1 MTTLWRAAL
10 LIGFVLVSPYPA
22 RAQTPSPEA
31 ARVAFDAL
39 LERAKKADPALDFGE
54 LRLRFAESDRYK
66 AYADEQE
73 EAMISAIVS
82 DRPKEALDIVRDILG
97 RNYMNLEAHFTG
109 ALACNALNDT
119 PCSAQHLYMAR
130 GIVGSI
136 LASGDGNSQNTAFR
150 VISTSEEL
158 AVVRVLGVLVQDQ
171 RLLRDNDGHSF
182 DELSVVDGKTGERRK
197 VYFGIDLALAAVARS
212 FGI

>member
-1 MTTLWRAAL
+1 
-10 LIGFVLVSPYPA
+10 
-22 RAQTPSPEA
+22 
-31 ARVAFDAL
+31 
-39 LERAKKADPALDFGE
+39 
-54 LRLRFAESDRYK
+54 
-66 AYADEQE
+66 
-73 EAMISAIVS
+73 MISAIVS

>member
-1 MTTLWRAAL
+1 MPRPAGGEHARRAAND
-10 LIGFVLVSPYPA
+10 LI
-22 RAQTPSPEA
+22 PEA
-31 ARVAFDAL
+31 ARAAFDAL
-39 LERAKKADPALDFGE
+39 IERAKKADPALDFGE

-82 DRPKEALDIVRDILG
+82 DRPKEALDIVREILG
-97 RNYMNLEAHFTG
+97 RNYMNLDAHFTG
-109 ALACNALNDT
+109 ALACNALNDA

-136 LASGDGNSQNTAFR
+136 LASGDGNSQMTAFR

-171 RLLRDNDGHSF
+171 RLLRDSDGHSF
-182 DELSVVDGKTGERRK
+182 DELNVVDGKTGERRK